1 MTGVQTCALPIFRR
15 SRVWNRPP
23 STALREAQANLE
35 ETLLSNPAWASLSAV
50 EGGRFHTLERRMF
63 SLKPNAL
70 WGDAYEQLADIL
82 CGE

>member
-1 MTGVQTCALPIFRR
+1 LSMEAML
-15 SRVWNRPP
+15 RVDAAFFFAVYHG
-23 STALREAQANLE
+23 TYEAAAQANLE
-35 ETLLSNPAWASLSAV
+35 EALLSNPAWASLSAV
-50 EGGRFHTLERRMF
+50 EGGRFHILERRMY

>member
-1 MTGVQTCALPIFRR
+1 MCIRDR
-15 SRVWNRPP
+15 
-23 STALREAQANLE
+23 ANLE
-35 ETLLSNPAWASLSAV
+35 ESLLSNPAWSSLSAV
-50 EGGRFHTLERRMF
+50 QGGRFHILERRMY

>member
-1 MTGVQTCALPIFRR
+1 MHHPQR
-15 SRVWNRPP
+15 S
-23 STALREAQANLE
+23 STPTSIINQELTFPQANLE
-35 ETLLSNPAWASLSAV
+35 EALLSNPAWAGLRAV
-50 EGGRFHTLERRMF
+50 KEGNFHILERRMF